1 MSSEIKS
8 TTVQTNSLKD
18 KTGTRTLASDSG
30 SAWSWGTGVPSDTI
44 IQIEQTVKTTVTNR
58 TNTSASIDW
67 ADISGMTCN
76 ITPQTG
82 NKVFVIVSA
91 NFSSGSGYNN
101 NCRLLRGS
109 TPICVGTD
117 SHSSQ
122 ASASFFWRVANTT
135 HMCNMSLNF
144 LDNSPGGDGST
155 AITYKLQWTG
165 ENGGTMY
172 LNQNALD
179 NDAYTYSHQA
189 SSITLME
196 IAG

>member
-1 MSSEIKS
+1 
-8 TTVQTNSLKD
+8 
-18 KTGTRTLASDSG
+18 
-30 SAWSWGTGVPSDTI
+30 
-44 IQIEQTVKTTVTNR
+44 
-58 TNTSASIDW
+58 
-67 ADISGMTCN
+67 
-76 ITPQTG
+76 
-82 NKVFVIVSA
+82 
-91 NFSSGSGYNN
+91 
-101 NCRLLRGS
+101 
-109 TPICVGTD
+109 
-117 SHSSQ
+117 
-122 ASASFFWRVANTT
+122 
-135 HMCNMSLNF
+135 MCNMSLNF